1 MSHPKRLGGSFR
13 CFCACAIHL
22 HFLGDSARK
31 PSAGHSLRGRVG
43 ASCVRSRLLCAECGT
58 GKCGRISFLSNLFH
72 GPSPTR
78 WDLVWINGSNACPR
92 RRMERMNEK
101 KPEQVQVEDD
111 QRWWWCAGGWGG
123 GGFCTGPV
131 LLWPCWTEHA
141 DEVHWKE
148 SNECPPVPPSL
159 LSAVTPS
166 AEPPSGPGGHNILFT
181 AQCVCVCVCVCVRSI
196 YRVARR
202 ELVPSP
208 VHSLIH
214 LHPPGLHCPLWI
226 DVCVFS
232 MNFYGTR
239 CVCVCVCWSISCWQ
253 SVYGHS
259 SNINCRTCVCC
270 LPEFHLSHI
279 VP

>member
-1 MSHPKRLGGSFR
+1 MVVVCRGVGWWWFLYWSR
-13 CFCACAIHL
+13 AIVTVL
-22 HFLGDSARK
+22 NR
-31 PSAGHSLRGRVG
+31 
-43 ASCVRSRLLCAECGT
+43 
-58 GKCGRISFLSNLFH
+58 
-72 GPSPTR
+72 TR
-78 WDLVWINGSNACPR
+78 WWSALKR
-92 RRMERMNEK
+92 
-101 KPEQVQVEDD
+101 VQ
-111 QRWWWCAGGWGG
+111 WM
-123 GGFCTGPV
+123 P
-131 LLWPCWTEHA
+131 P
-141 DEVHWKE
+141 
-148 SNECPPVPPSL
+148 PPVPPSL

-259 SNINCRTCVCC
+259 SNINCRTGVCC